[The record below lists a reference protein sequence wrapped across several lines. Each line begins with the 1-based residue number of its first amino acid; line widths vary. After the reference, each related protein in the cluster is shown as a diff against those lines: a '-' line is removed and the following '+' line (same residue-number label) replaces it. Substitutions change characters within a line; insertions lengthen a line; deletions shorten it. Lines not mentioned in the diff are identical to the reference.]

1 MSFIKDSIIISLI
14 ALAIVLPIRIFI
26 FQPFLVNG
34 DSMIP
39 NFAHGDYLIVD
50 ELSYRFG
57 DPARGDVIVFKY
69 PGDPSQKYIKRII
82 GLPGETVDVRD
93 SRVFVNEEEV
103 VEAYLSSTL
112 ETNGGGKT
120 TLREGEFYVLGDNRK
135 YSSDSR
141 KWGIL
146 ERGFIIGKAAIRVF
160 PFSNIGAL
168 AAPIY

>member
-1 MSFIKDSIIISLI
+1 
-14 ALAIVLPIRIFI
+14 
-26 FQPFLVNG
+26 
-34 DSMIP
+34 MIP